1 MTEKRDKNEV
11 DDELDKKQFV
21 KLMTVTLYD
30 IQELRKA
37 AGNRVDDFGRKKG
50 TAHKEIA
57 EELRVLI
64 GNTLNRLETEM
75 ENRVSEAVK
84 DMPIMIWLRKI
95 HGIGP
100 RYSGSLAAIV
110 IEIERFRTISALW
123 AYCGMHVIPVCMEC
137 KKIAYFG
144 SERIRF
150 CMRQA
155 ERRWRIYTTSR
166 EYEGKKQQRL
176 LFSVEVDA
184 QIGLNSG
191 TISEDLLRKFEGNRI
206 SLSDDVAVSAGET
219 DSRWLITDADETYIV
234 EKQADKLNVYQKG
247 IVEDEEVFKSEWFEK
262 TDSYLCQHEQG
273 TTEVL
278 NVAPQRKY
286 FKNLLLDHNP
296 FAKSTAWKIAGQF
309 VRQGKFY
316 RIQYE
321 MQKARYEER
330 DKGKISDGQLDLR
343 ARRAMVKLFLS
354 HLWEMWRKSEGL
366 PAGEPWLMAQRGMD
380 FRTHKY
386 IPPPYTDTF
395 KDVKA
400 VEEAAD

>member
-11 DDELDKKQFV
+11 DDELDNKQYV
-21 KLMTVTLYD
+21 KLMTTTLYD
-30 IQELRKA
+30 VQELRKA

-50 TAHKEIA
+50 TAHKDIA
-57 EELRVLI
+57 DELRFLI
-64 GNTLNRLETEM
+64 GDTLNRLETEM
-75 ENRVSEAVK
+75 ENRVSKAVE
-84 DMPIMIWLRKI
+84 DMPIMIWLRKV

-110 IEIERFRTISALW
+110 IEIERFHTISALW
-123 AYCGMHVIPVCMEC
+123 AYCGMHLIPVCMEC
-137 KKIAYFG
+137 KKIAHFG
-144 SERIRF
+144 SARIRF

-155 ERRWRIYTTSR
+155 DRRWRIYTTSK
-166 EYEGKKQQRL
+166 EYETNLKK
-176 LFSVEVDA
+176 
-184 QIGLNSG
+184 G
-191 TISEDLLRKFEGNRI
+191 TAR
-206 SLSDDVAVSAGET
+206 
-219 DSRWLITDADETYIV
+219 
-234 EKQADKLNVYQKG
+234 
-247 IVEDEEVFKSEWFEK
+247 DEEDFKSEWVEK

-296 FAKSTAWKIAGQF
+296 FAKSTCWKIAGQF

-316 RIQYE
+316 RTQYE

-354 HLWEMWRKSEGL
+354 HLWEQWRKSEGL

-386 IPPPYTDTF
+386 IPPPYADTF

>member
-1 MTEKRDKNEV
+1 MAEEKVENEV
-11 DDELDKKQFV
+11 SDELDNKQYV
-21 KLMTVTLYD
+21 KLMTTTLYD
-30 IQELRKA
+30 VQELRKA

-50 TAHKEIA
+50 KAHKELA
-57 EELRVLI
+57 DELSVLI
-64 GNTLNRLETEM
+64 GNTLNKLETEM
-75 ENRVSEAVK
+75 ENRVSKAVE

-110 IEIERFRTISALW
+110 IDIERFRTISAFW
-123 AYCGMHVIPVCMEC
+123 AYCGMHVIPVCMKC
-137 KKIAYFG
+137 NKIAYSG

-155 ERRWRIYTTSR
+155 DRRWSIYTTSKD
-166 EYEGKKQQRL
+166 YE
-176 LFSVEVDA
+176 
-184 QIGLNSG
+184 
-191 TISEDLLRKFEGNRI
+191 
-206 SLSDDVAVSAGET
+206 
-219 DSRWLITDADETYIV
+219 
-234 EKQADKLNVYQKG
+234 DKLKKG
-247 IVEDEEVFKSEWFEK
+247 IARDEEEFKSEWIEK
-262 TDSYLCQHEQG
+262 TDEQLCQHEQG
-273 TTEVL
+273 TTEVER
-278 NVAPQRKY
+278 VAPQRKF

-316 RIQYE
+316 RTQYE

-343 ARRAMVKLFLS
+343 ARRAMIKLFLS
-354 HLWEMWRKSEGL
+354 HMWEMWRKSIGL

-380 FRTHKY
+380 FKTHKY

-395 KDVKA
+395 KDVKQ
-400 VEEAAD
+400 VEDIAAD